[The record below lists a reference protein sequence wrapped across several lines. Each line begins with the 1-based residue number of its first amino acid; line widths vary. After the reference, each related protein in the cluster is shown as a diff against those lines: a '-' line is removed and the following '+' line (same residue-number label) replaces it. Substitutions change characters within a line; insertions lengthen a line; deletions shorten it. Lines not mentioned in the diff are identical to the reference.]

1 MIANELLNEKWE
13 VQKKMALEVNYN
25 ISEFSKKVHSEIK
38 ETTKKYNLKL
48 NYSDLE
54 YVKPKL

>member
-25 ISEFSKKVHSEIK
+25 ISEFAHKVHSEIE
-38 ETTKKYNLKL
+38 ET
-48 NYSDLE
+48 
-54 YVKPKL
+54 VKNII